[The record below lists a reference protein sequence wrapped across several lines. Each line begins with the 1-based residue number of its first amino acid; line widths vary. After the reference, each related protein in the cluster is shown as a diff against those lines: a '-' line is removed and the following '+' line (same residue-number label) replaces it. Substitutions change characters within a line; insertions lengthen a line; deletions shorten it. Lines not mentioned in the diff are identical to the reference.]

1 MRFYAARETITPEF
15 PVKMAGYES
24 RTGYNKGIHDELFSK
39 CVIFDDGNKKVMLIA
54 LDLCM
59 LDNIFVYEIKDIIFK
74 QYNFNHEDIIIH
86 TTHTHAGPRT
96 YLFGERTLF
105 GTNSETDKYMEYL
118 KQQILKSIE
127 KCLENSFE
135 GEMEIGTGETYIGS
149 SRRQKTQNGY
159 SIGPNMTDDIDRNLT
174 VLKIKDD
181 KNTVRLILFSCPC
194 HPVVLYPDNE
204 SISADYPGAA
214 CRELEKRYPDSMAV
228 FLQGT
233 GADINPAVLIG
244 GDKYRSTFYTD
255 VLITGKI
262 LANDVNNILKCGM
275 RKLVSELKTSLSKI
289 NLPLG
294 ELKTD
299 YFMEL
304 MQSGNADKAKYGK
317 RMLEIAQSD
326 MYSSGC
332 LFQISIVELAKDVRI
347 IGLEGEICNKIGIDI
362 RNLFTQGNTIVLG
375 YTNGSVSYIPTQ
387 KILSE
392 GGYEAVCAY
401 TKSGIPAPFAD
412 NTESVILEHISTARQ
427 GTADCAKTQL
437 DEYTSS
443 IIH

>member
-1 MRFYAARETITPEF
+1 MKFYASKETITPDF

-24 RTGYNKGIHDELFSK
+24 RKGYNKGIHDELFSK
-39 CVIFDDGNKKVMLIA
+39 CVIFDDGNKKVMIIA

-59 LDNIFVYEIKDIIFK
+59 LDNIFVYEMKDIIFK
-74 QYNFNHEDIIIH
+74 LYNFRHEDVIIH
-86 TTHTHAGPRT
+86 TTHTHAGPMT
-96 YLFGERTLF
+96 YCFGERTVF

-127 KCLENSFE
+127 KSLENSFE
-135 GEMEIGTGETYIGS
+135 GKIEIGVGETYIGT
-149 SRRQKTQNGY
+149 SRRHKTPRGY
-159 SIGPNMTDDIDRNLT
+159 TIGPNLTEDIERNLT
-174 VLKIKDD
+174 VLRIKDN
-181 KNTVRLILFSCPC
+181 KNATRLIIFTCPC

-204 SISADYPGAA
+204 SLSADYPGAT

-228 FLQGT
+228 FLQGA

-262 LANDVNNILKCGM
+262 LANDVNNILKSNM
-275 RKLVSELKTSLSKI
+275 REFALELKTSLSRI

-294 ELKTD
+294 EYKTD
-299 YFMEL
+299 FFMEL
-304 MQSGNADKAKYGK
+304 TKGDDERKAMYGK

-326 MYSSGC
+326 MYRSGC
-332 LFQISIVELAKDVRI
+332 PFQISIVELAKDVRL

-362 RNLFTQGNTIVLG
+362 RNIFKQGNTIVLG
-375 YTNGSVSYIPTQ
+375 YTNGSISYIPTP

-412 NTESVILEHISTARQ
+412 NTESVILDHIQRYCKNA
-427 GTADCAKTQL
+427 
-437 DEYTSS
+437 
-443 IIH
+443 I

>member
-1 MRFYAARETITPEF
+1 MKFYPAKETITPDF

-24 RTGYNKGIHDELFSK
+24 RKGYNKGIHDELFSK
-39 CVIFDDGNKKVMLIA
+39 CIIFDDGNKKVMLIA

-59 LDNIFVYEIKDIIFK
+59 LDNIFVCEIKDIIFK
-74 QYNFNHEDIIIH
+74 QYNFKHEDVIIH
-86 TTHTHAGPRT
+86 TIHTHAGPMTYCFGDRT
-96 YLFGERTLF
+96 VFGP
-105 GTNSETDKYMEYL
+105 NNETDKYMGFL

-127 KCLENSFE
+127 KALEHPFE
-135 GEMEIGTGETYIGS
+135 GEMEICTGETYIGS
-149 SRRQKTQNGY
+149 SRRHKTPKGY
-159 SIGPNMTDDIDRNLT
+159 TIGPNMSDDIDRNLT
-174 VLKIKDD
+174 VLRIKDN
-181 KNTVRLILFSCPC
+181 KNVVRLIIFTCPC

-204 SISADYPGAA
+204 SLSADYPGAA

-228 FLQGT
+228 FLQGA

-255 VLITGKI
+255 VLFTGRI

-275 RKLVSELKTSLSKI
+275 RKLVPELKTNLSKI

-294 ELKTD
+294 ELKTEF
-299 YFMEL
+299 FMEL
-304 MQSGNADKAKYGK
+304 AQDNDERKAKYGK

-326 MYSSGC
+326 LYSSGC
-332 LFQISIVELAKDVRI
+332 PFQISIVELAKDVRL

-362 RNLFTQGNTIVLG
+362 RNLFTQGDTIVLG
-375 YTNGSVSYIPTQ
+375 YTNGSISYIPTP

-412 NTESVILEHISTARQ
+412 NTESVILEHIS
-427 GTADCAKTQL
+427 KVL
-437 DEYTSS
+437 V
-443 IIH
+443 